1 MHYLSWLIPSWNCI
15 YMHYIYL
22 VLYLSLA
29 SDFEEIVGKRM
40 KEVSNF
46 VEMLRSASENEQ
58 NKSHEL
64 HADWKVN

>member
-1 MHYLSWLIPSWNCI
+1 
-15 YMHYIYL
+15 MHYIYL